1 LLRYLGHRL
10 IFVFNAGILIHS
22 SIYMQTHIFEPAM
35 RGKSKPNLDEIEEQ
49 VVQWLGMN
57 MMSTKN
63 I

>member
-1 LLRYLGHRL
+1 
-10 IFVFNAGILIHS
+10 
-22 SIYMQTHIFEPAM
+22 MQTHIFEPAM